1 MEFILNIN
9 FHTFNLQRSFVSM
22 FLKVCP
28 RLFGD
33 ETKVLDSSLMHKS
46 AEICQSSWAK
56 RTCIAWS
63 WCCSS
68 FPRCSYKDEYLES
81 KLPKCYS
88 RNSHMALTKEWL
100 HALLANPAAVSS
112 VTRIQDFP
120 SLCSFRFYPNF
131 DGMLTFLEF
140 SYASPHMFTQLSRF
154 ARFLAASFTHHG
166 RLRLA
171 AGLFIP
177 FGGQYFSSSCAR
189 KEVLPCCRA
198 WIPAR
203 RSEGTYRASCEES
216 NVWLGSARLHDGWP
230 HSTKMKKP
238 SVW

>member
-1 MEFILNIN
+1 MK
-9 FHTFNLQRSFVSM
+9 QRSWI
-22 FLKVCP
+22 P
-28 RLFGD
+28 RWC
-33 ETKVLDSSLMHKS
+33 TNPPKS
-46 AEICQSSWAK
+46 ASLHE
-56 RTCIAWS
+56 
-63 WCCSS
+63 
-68 FPRCSYKDEYLES
+68 
-81 KLPKCYS
+81 PKGHALHGHDVVAASQDAATRMSTWRANYPSCYS
-88 RNSHMALTKEWL
+88 RNNHMALTKEWL